1 MVRAI
6 PGRYRWGENLLESS
20 PVEKDLKVPV
30 DEKLDMSQQCGLAAL
45 KANCILGCIKSRVA
59 GREK

>member
-1 MVRAI
+1 M
-6 PGRYRWGENLLESS
+6 
-20 PVEKDLKVPV
+20 EKDLKVPV
-30 DEKLDMSQQCGLAAL
+30 DEKLDMSQQCALAAL